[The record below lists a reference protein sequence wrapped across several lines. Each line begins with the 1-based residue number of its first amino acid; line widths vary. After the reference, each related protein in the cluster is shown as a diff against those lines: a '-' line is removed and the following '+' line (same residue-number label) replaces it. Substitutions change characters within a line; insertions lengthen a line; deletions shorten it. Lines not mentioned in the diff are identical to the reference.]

1 MPYAMRLSGWMGLVA
16 LTLASALFC
25 TSGFLIVL
33 GFERVSAGPKT
44 FARLGGTGCLAKQCA
59 ARCSADRV
67 LCPT

>member
-1 MPYAMRLSGWMGLVA
+1 MPYAMRLSGWMGLAA

-44 FARLGGTGCLAKQCA
+44 FARLGGTGSLAEQYAVLCLAN
-59 ARCSADRV
+59 
-67 LCPT
+67 